1 MFKPELLL
9 PAGTLEAFFAAMEGG
24 ADAVYLGLK
33 KFNARNR
40 ARNFSY
46 ADLQNI
52 MAEAHSRGRKV
63 YVTLNT
69 LIKNNELSELVET
82 LSALSQCRPDALI
95 IQDLAVAN
103 LVQRYFPD
111 LNIHASTQMSVHNSK
126 SCNFLKDCGFS
137 RVVLARELTM
147 HELSQLMRS
156 VKVETEV
163 FVHGALCYSVSGQCL
178 FSSYLGG
185 NSANR
190 GLCTQGDWY
199 FVRQTDPARA
209 RYDDAYHHWI
219 SWLWTI

>member
-95 IQDLAVAN
+95 IQDLAI
-103 LVQRYFPD
+103 Q
-111 LNIHASTQMSVHNSK
+111 
-126 SCNFLKDCGFS
+126 S
-137 RVVLARELTM
+137 RA
-147 HELSQLMRS
+147 
-156 VKVETEV
+156 
-163 FVHGALCYSVSGQCL
+163 
-178 FSSYLGG
+178 
-185 NSANR
+185 
-190 GLCTQGDWY
+190 
-199 FVRQTDPARA
+199 
-209 RYDDAYHHWI
+209 I
-219 SWLWTI
+219 S